1 MKNLAGYLVHLLGRR
16 QNLSRVYLSPYRDRC
31 LVCEENIGETDVYA
45 SWRVCPYCRFHYT
58 LTARERIEKL
68 VDEGGFKETRRN
80 LVSLDPLSFS
90 SRSSYSKKVSQ
101 DQKRTGLT
109 DAAVTGQAT
118 LGGHKVKLIVL
129 DFGFMGGSM
138 GSVVG
143 EKLALAFEAAAK
155 QNRPV
160 VAVIT
165 GGGVRVQEGIL
176 SLMQMAK
183 TVTAAKC
190 LSENGLPFIAVLA
203 NPATGQA
210 YSSFANLADIIIA
223 EPGSLIGMVPLKT
236 LREAS
241 EFPLPFNAHT
251 AEAHLDRGLLDMVV
265 DREHMRD
272 RIVEILTVL
281 DNEDGSFDKKMVKKI
296 KLEVNGAPEP
306 WEAVELARNEARPT
320 TRYYIESMID
330 NFIELRGDRVSADDR
345 TIRGGVGLLSGK
357 PVMVIGQERDRKPNG
372 RNGVNGASHIFPE
385 GFRKAQRLMI
395 LAAKFKLPVVTL
407 VDTDGAHP
415 GLEAEEQGIGNSIAT
430 TLSLMSELPVPVVSA
445 ITGEGGSEG
454 ALALGVAD
462 SILMQQYAIY
472 SPLSPEKAATKLY
485 RDRSRTKE
493 AAESLKLTAYGCKEL
508 GIVDTIVPEPE
519 EGAHTDPLE
528 AARTLRDA
536 LIKEL
541 SRLSG
546 KSTKKL
552 LKERYKKFRNMGE
565 FSTYFKEAVQ
575 REVASL
581 QRVVLRTPKKRQ
593 RAGVKKE
600 AKEEAAAD

>member
-16 QNLSRVYLSPYRDRC
+16 QSLSQVYLSPHRDRC
-31 LVCEENIGETDVYA
+31 LACGENISEEELY
-45 SWRVCPYCRFHYT
+45 SNWRVCPYCRFHYT
-58 LTARERIEKL
+58 LTARERIEIL
-68 VDEGGFKETRRN
+68 VDQGSFKETRRD

-90 SRSSYSKKVSQ
+90 TGSNYRKNITQ

-118 LGGHKVKLIVL
+118 LGGHKVKIVVL

-155 QNRPV
+155 QKRPV

-183 TVTAAKC
+183 TVTAAKR
-190 LSENGLPFIAVLA
+190 LSEKKLPFITVLA

-210 YSSFANLADIIIA
+210 YSSFANIADIIIA

-251 AEAHLDRGLLDMVV
+251 AEAHLERGLLDIVV
-265 DREHMRD
+265 DREDIGECIAR
-272 RIVEILTVL
+272 ILTIL
-281 DNEDGSFDKKMVKKI
+281 DSEDISFDKKMVKNIKI
-296 KLEVNGAPEP
+296 EVSSEPEP
-306 WEAVELARNEARPT
+306 WQAVELARNEARPS
-320 TRYYIESMID
+320 TRYYIDSVFD
-330 NFIELRGDRVSADDR
+330 NFIELRGDRVSSDDR
-345 TIRGGVGLLSGK
+345 TITGGLGLLAGK
-357 PVMVIGQERDRKPNG
+357 PIMVIGQERDRKGSLSNS
-372 RNGVNGASHIFPE
+372 VNGASHIFPE

-415 GLEAEEQGIGNSIAT
+415 GLDSEEQGIGNSIAT
-430 TLSLMSELPVPVVSA
+430 TLSLMAELPVPVVSA
-445 ITGEGGSEG
+445 ITGEAGSEG

-462 SILMQQYAIY
+462 SILMQQFAIY
-472 SPLSPEKAATKLY
+472 SPLSPEKMAIKIY
-485 RDRSRTKE
+485 RDKSKVKE
-493 AAESLKLTAYGCKEL
+493 AAESLKLTASGCKEL
-508 GIVDTIVPEPE
+508 GIVDTIVPEPD
-519 EGAHTDPLE
+519 EGAHVDPLQ
-528 AARTLRDA
+528 AAHRLRDA

-541 SRLSG
+541 ARLSD
-546 KSTKKL
+546 KPVKKL

-581 QRVVLRTPKKRQ
+581 QRVVLRAPKRSQ
-593 RAGVKKE
+593 R
-600 AKEEAAAD
+600 